1 MELINFLQNPAIY
14 DPVPDEVRM
23 LETHMSWVLLA
34 APYAYKIKKPV
45 DLGFADFTSLDK
57 RRYYCEEELRLNQPL
72 APQLYLAV
80 VPITGSPDAAV
91 IGGSGEPIEFAV
103 KMLQFPQSSLFRQL
117 LREGQLLARH
127 IDDLARAIAHF
138 HRDAP
143 RATWRDRFGTAEA
156 VRESVEAN
164 FRETAKLVTGDE
176 QLASLRAME
185 QWSREEFAAR
195 RLDFTQRKRNGMV
208 RECHGDMHLANIVL
222 LNETPVLFDRI
233 EFNEDFRWINVMN
246 ELAFPVM
253 DLVHRGPRELARRLL
268 NAYVE
273 ETGDYAGLTVLPY
286 YVTYRAVVRAKVS
299 RYRGTTGVPGP
310 LEGD

>member
-1 MELINFLQNPAIY
+1 M
-14 DPVPDEVRM
+14 
-23 LETHMSWVLLA
+23 
-34 APYAYKIKKPV
+34 
-45 DLGFADFTSLDK
+45 
-57 RRYYCEEELRLNQPL
+57 
-72 APQLYLAV
+72 
-80 VPITGSPDAAV
+80 
-91 IGGSGEPIEFAV
+91 
-103 KMLQFPQSSLFRQL
+103 
-117 LREGQLLARH
+117 
-127 IDDLARAIAHF
+127 
-138 HRDAP
+138 
-143 RATWRDRFGTAEA
+143 
-156 VRESVEAN
+156 EAN

-233 EFNEDFRWINVMN
+233 EFNEDFRWIDVMN

-286 YVTYRAVVRAKVS
+286 YVTYRAVVRAKVMGIRAQQKDCDAQERQRLCS
-299 RYRGTTGVPGP
+299 RLSNYLNLARQYTRPPQPLLLVTHGVAGSGKTSGTQALIENRRAIRVRSDLERKRLLGLGATGGGVTRRSAKGSIPRKPTSGRMPGCQSWQRRSSVPGSPLSSMRHFSGVPSETLFAAWQRG
-310 LEGD
+310 